1 MGKSQD
7 ASNRDRWSD
16 STLGEAAESG
26 THDSKSR
33 VISRHLHT
41 REAPR
46 FGGMSYESPRS
57 LAALLG
63 NIDSIRLTVRLFPCC
78 TGEVNLA
85 G

>member
-26 THDSKSR
+26 THDSKSQ

-41 REAPR
+41 REAPSSR
-46 FGGMSYESPRS
+46 GMCYESPHS

-78 TGEVNLA
+78 TGEVILA

>member
-1 MGKSQD
+1 
-7 ASNRDRWSD
+7 
-16 STLGEAAESG
+16 
-26 THDSKSR
+26 
-33 VISRHLHT
+33 
-41 REAPR
+41 
-46 FGGMSYESPRS
+46 MSYESPRS